1 MIVAML
7 LSLVETPVADIRDD
21 YEFAVRTM
29 NAYYDSLADPGEE
42 PLTSAALDER
52 CAGSRA
58 ALVAFLGS
66 VDIPGFLSANGLSAE
81 RLIRLRGRLLVPRV
95 GGGRLGLR
103 QCRDPL

>member
-1 MIVAML
+1 VHCEAGCDRTGMIVAML
-7 LSLVETPVADIRDD
+7 LSLVETPVADVLDD
-21 YEFAVRTM
+21 YQFAVRTM

-58 ALVAFLGS
+58 VLVAFLGS

-81 RLIRLRGRLLVPRV
+81 RLIRLRGRLLVP
-95 GGGRLGLR
+95 
-103 QCRDPL
+103 